1 MVIGWVDGGSP
12 ALGLWWSWWGDGG
25 LQRVLGWGGGGQQQV
40 LGGGQQRVLG
50 WVGGRQ
56 LRVLR
61 AGCWV
66 QQRFLGGCSGGK
78 QRVKAE
84 VHVVVELRHG
94 HQQVPILLK

>member
-12 ALGLWWSWWGDGG
+12 ALGLLWSWWGDGG

-40 LGGGQQRVLG
+40 LGGGQQRVHGWDGGGQQRILG

-61 AGCWV
+61 AGCITYLSV
-66 QQRFLGGCSGGK
+66 
-78 QRVKAE
+78 
-84 VHVVVELRHG
+84 
-94 HQQVPILLK
+94 